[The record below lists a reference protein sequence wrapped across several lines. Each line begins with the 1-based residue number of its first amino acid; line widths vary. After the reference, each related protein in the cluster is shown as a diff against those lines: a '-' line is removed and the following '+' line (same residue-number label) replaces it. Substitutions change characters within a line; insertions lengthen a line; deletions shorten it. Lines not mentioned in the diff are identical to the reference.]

1 MGKLLTKS
9 KYLIGL
15 QCPKLLW
22 IALNDKARIP
32 EPDKFAKQRFEVGDI
47 IGELAKKL
55 YSEGIDLSNLEFRKN
70 LARTKEVLKKRKP
83 IFEAGIL
90 VDNLFSRADVLVP
103 VGKNEWDIVEVKSA
117 TKVKDLNFQDV
128 AFQKLVYEKN
138 GLKIRKCFL
147 MHINNEYVK
156 SGEIEPKELFVQT
169 DISEEVL
176 IASEGIEERVE
187 KMFEIISGDEP
198 EFSIEDILTI
208 EYDNICLDEFLD
220 NLPENNVFE
229 MYRMFKKKKIEL
241 YKKGQIRIADIP
253 ESVKLNDKQK
263 IQKRLALDGG
273 VHIDKDSIKSFLGSL
288 SYPIYYLDFETIA
301 PAIPKFD
308 GMKPYQRIPFQFS
321 LHIQEKL
328 GGELKHVSFL
338 ADGIND
344 SRPKFIQSLK
354 DNLGEKGD
362 ILVYYQGFEKGVLNE
377 LQMAFPEFSEWN
389 EKKILPRVKDLLDV
403 FRNFWYYDSRQKG
416 SASIKAVLPVMSD
429 LSYEGLEI
437 SEGMGASLEYERVTF
452 GNVSE
457 DEKKNIRDALE
468 KYCELDTFAE
478 VRIVEKL
485 SKIIGE

>member
-1 MGKLLTKS
+1 MGRLLTKS

-22 IALNDKARIP
+22 IALNDKDRIP
-32 EPDKFAKQRFEVGDI
+32 EPDRFAKQKFETGHL
-47 IGELAKKL
+47 IGELAKEL
-55 YSEGIDLSNLEFRKN
+55 YSEGIDLSNLEFREN
-70 LARTKEVLKKRKP
+70 LERTKEILKTRKP
-83 IFEAGIL
+83 LFEAGIL
-90 VDNLFSRADVLVP
+90 IDNLFSRADVLVP
-103 VGKNEWDIVEVKSA
+103 VEKDEWDIVEVKSS
-117 TKVKDLNFQDV
+117 TSVKDIHVKDV
-128 AFQKLVYEKN
+128 AFQKLVYEKK

-208 EYDNICLDEFLD
+208 EYDNLCLDEFLD

-229 MYRMFKKKKIEL
+229 MYRMLTKKKIEL

-263 IQKRLALDGG
+263 IQRRLAFDGG

-288 SYPIYYLDFETIA
+288 SYPIYYLDFETIN
-301 PAIPKFD
+301 PAVPKFD

-321 LHIQEKL
+321 LHIQDKP

-338 ADGIND
+338 ADGTDD
-344 SRPKFIQSLK
+344 SRLKFIQSLK

-362 ILVYYQGFEKGVLNE
+362 ILVYNQGFEKGVLNE
-377 LQMAFPEFSEWN
+377 LQMAFPEFES
-389 EKKILPRVKDLLDV
+389 
-403 FRNFWYYDSRQKG
+403 WY
-416 SASIKAVLPVMSD
+416 V
-429 LSYEGLEI
+429 
-437 SEGMGASLEYERVTF
+437 
-452 GNVSE
+452 
-457 DEKKNIRDALE
+457 
-468 KYCELDTFAE
+468 
-478 VRIVEKL
+478 
-485 SKIIGE
+485 